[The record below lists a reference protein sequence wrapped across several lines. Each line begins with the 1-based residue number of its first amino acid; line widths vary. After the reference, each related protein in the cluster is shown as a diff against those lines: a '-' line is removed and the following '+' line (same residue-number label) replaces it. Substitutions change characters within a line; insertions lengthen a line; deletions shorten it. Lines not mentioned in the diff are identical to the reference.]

1 MKIRLHVV
9 VDKEDDAIVELVQN
23 ALNEICSKMSYSPSR
38 LQPSLSG
45 CMKLTSFYQNLTMIG
60 MEKKMIVK
68 LIALIRQC
76 FIQMSTTYNSN
87 LSRTYYD

>member
-9 VDKEDDAIVELVQN
+9 VDKEDDA
-23 ALNEICSKMSYSPSR
+23 
-38 LQPSLSG
+38 
-45 CMKLTSFYQNLTMIG
+45 IG

-87 LSRTYYD
+87 LSRIFYD